1 MSYCS
6 TVSGNN
12 LFDSFSYIRG
22 LGIGEL
28 TNYKQNSQGIIG
40 QTIARQALFIMI
52 NLINKNNFENRGIFI
67 SGPIGTGKTTL
78 VIALSKLLD
87 SKFPFIKIS
96 GAGTPAPSSSKIALL
111 DQATRKSVGI
121 TFYQETIILEGEIV
135 KILKR
140 GDKKN
145 KSVKLVIKNQN
156 VQGTYLI
163 GPKFKNNF
171 IKNKIEKGDKVSI
184 DKMTGEIY
192 FHQKIVGENFE
203 NNEIKKKY
211 EYRQGNIERLK
222 IIEHFVTLEEIDSF
236 NAKKK
241 KISKIFSDIGSE
253 INSKKRE
260 KIDRILINWRK
271 KNRIKFIRG
280 ILFIDDAHLL
290 DSICY
295 SYVGKLVEN
304 TFSPNFI
311 FTTNCSRKKINGSNS
326 IAPHGIPIDFLDRF
340 LMLPTSPLSKSEI
353 ERVIET
359 KSNVLGLILAMQS
372 RQLLVKIALECGL
385 NYSLH
390 LLPIICLDLGND
402 QNIICVDK
410 IKGSYKLFLNYR
422 QFIRNTTCLKYFLF
436 NEKTYR

>member
-241 KISKIFSDIGSE
+241 
-253 INSKKRE
+253 
-260 KIDRILINWRK
+260 
-271 KNRIKFIRG
+271 
-280 ILFIDDAHLL
+280 
-290 DSICY
+290 
-295 SYVGKLVEN
+295 
-304 TFSPNFI
+304 
-311 FTTNCSRKKINGSNS
+311 
-326 IAPHGIPIDFLDRF
+326 
-340 LMLPTSPLSKSEI
+340 
-353 ERVIET
+353 
-359 KSNVLGLILAMQS
+359 
-372 RQLLVKIALECGL
+372 
-385 NYSLH
+385 
-390 LLPIICLDLGND
+390 
-402 QNIICVDK
+402 NI
-410 IKGSYKLFLNYR
+410 
-422 QFIRNTTCLKYFLF
+422 
-436 NEKTYR
+436 